1 MPLIHPRPHI
11 IIWPA
16 SVILFNS
23 GHLFLMN
30 VMRMPIA
37 SMLRFHSSSADR
49 ASASVVE
56 PFCSVSGLPSGVSRY
71 PSPSRSL

>member
-1 MPLIHPRPHI
+1 MPLIQPSPHI

-23 GHLFLMN
+23 GHLFLTN

-37 SMLRFHSSSADR
+37 SMFRFHSSSLAR
-49 ASASVVE
+49 AAASVVE
-56 PFCSVSGLPSGVSRY
+56 PLRSVSGLPSGVSR
-71 PSPSRSL
+71 